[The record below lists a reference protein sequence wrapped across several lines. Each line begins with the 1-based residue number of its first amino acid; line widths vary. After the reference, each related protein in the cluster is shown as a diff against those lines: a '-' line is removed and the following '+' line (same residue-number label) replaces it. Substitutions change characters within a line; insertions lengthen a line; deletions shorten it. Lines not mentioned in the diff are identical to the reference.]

1 MMTDSTAG
9 TSAQQMGQQLR
20 QAREASGLDV
30 GTVAA
35 RLRMQKNLIRSL
47 EQGDWSRLGAPV
59 FVRGHLRSYARL
71 VGIELDGLDEITANR
86 PVPVTPMVRTGRG
99 RQMFGWLGMRMVYVV
114 VTALIAVPVW
124 MAAQR
129 HLSAPDE
136 VRAIALD
143 IPEVR
148 PALPELLPEA
158 TPGQG
163 EPTVPPAMS
172 VPPATEA
179 LPRPFTAMASLLPS
193 PAPEPSPSGITL
205 HVHQDSWVELHAA
218 NGRRLEQDLLKAGEV
233 RRFAR
238 GQLGRVVIGNV
249 DGVEMRIN
257 GEIQDLS
264 RWRRANVARFAV
276 SSDDVIGPAL
286 D

>member
-1 MMTDSTAG
+1 MTDSTAG
-9 TSAQQMGQQLR
+9 TNAQQMGQQLR
-20 QAREASGLDV
+20 QAREAAGLDV
-30 GTVAA
+30 ETVAA
-35 RLRMQKNLIRSL
+35 RLRMQKNLVRSL
-47 EQGDWSRLGAPV
+47 EQGDWSRLGAAV

-71 VGIELDGLDEITANR
+71 LGIELDALDEITANR

-99 RQMFGWLGMRMVYVV
+99 PQVFGWLGMRMAYVV

-136 VRAIALD
+136 ARTIALD
-143 IPEVR
+143 ILEVR
-148 PALPELLPEA
+148 PALPESLPE
-158 TPGQG
+158 PVLEQG
-163 EPTVPPAMS
+163 ENTVPLAISEPT
-172 VPPATEA
+172 ATA
-179 LPRPFTAMASLLPS
+179 APPRPLTAMASLLPS
-193 PAPEPSPSGITL
+193 SPALEPPVSHITL
-205 HVHQDSWVELHAA
+205 HIHQDSWVELDTPD
-218 NGRRLEQDLLKAGEV
+218 GGRLEHALLKAGEV

-249 DGVEMRIN
+249 AGVEMQVN
-257 GEIQDLS
+257 GEKQDLS

-276 SSDDVIGPAL
+276 SFDGVIGPAL

>member
-1 MMTDSTAG
+1 
-9 TSAQQMGQQLR
+9 
-20 QAREASGLDV
+20 LDV
-30 GTVAA
+30 ETAAA

-47 EQGDWSRLGAPV
+47 EQGDWSRLGAAV

-99 RQMFGWLGMRMVYVV
+99 QQVFGWLGMRMVYVV

-129 HLSAPDE
+129 HLSTPDDTL
-136 VRAIALD
+136 VITLD

-148 PALPELLPEA
+148 PTLPELLPESSSEPGEILMSV
-158 TPGQG
+158 TPA
-163 EPTVPPAMS
+163 PPAAVVS
-172 VPPATEA
+172 
-179 LPRPFTAMASLLPS
+179 PRPFTAMASLLPS
-193 PAPEPSPSGITL
+193 PSPEPAPSGITL
-205 HVHQDSWVELHAA
+205 HIQQDSWVELDAPD
-218 NGRRLEQDLLKAGEV
+218 GRRLEHDLLRAGEV
-233 RRFAR
+233 RLFAR
-238 GQLGRVVIGNV
+238 GKLGKVVIGNV
-249 DGVEMRIN
+249 DGVEMRVN

-276 SSDDVIGPAL
+276 SSDGVIGPAL